1 MAPDAYYRRTG
12 RWNNA
17 VPALLITA
25 VLAGCA
31 KVQPIDDGSYL
42 SLVVLESPGGNCRF
56 GGVRHIEGI
65 DDDHDGKLTG
75 LEIGKV
81 SFICSTQI
89 VVEKGGVLT
98 EQIAVPAGDI
108 CEVGGY
114 IINSG
119 KDENRDGALQPDE
132 IMETASVCHRAVEI
146 EVPVEVEK
154 EVIVEIEGT
163 EKVIEA
169 LVTYDDSEACVS
181 GGVVIQSGLDLNA
194 DGVLSSSE
202 VNEAREICTGEEPGE
217 STVFFAV
224 QAGGS
229 SGSNYISGAER
240 LDTGATMVVSKTYG
254 SVLFA
259 PEGPTPVPV
268 YDQATMQF
276 SQFSASGALQQ
287 VSAFGYGYRL
297 WGDGTTLLDSNS
309 VAVTGRYYQFATF
322 TGCTLDH
329 DLNSG
334 FAGGSGDTLAEFAT
348 NAYVAILAPS
358 GCVRE
363 LKDIQTSGEV
373 DPLQLHVLSDG
384 SYLVVGLATG
394 TVVADSVQLTPDVSS
409 ETERFPDQIFAIH
422 YDKSGNLRW
431 AGRLADMSGSSRLGG
446 SVVLPSDDVVISAKL
461 LGAGWFGNEDNPT
474 PIGENNESATFVVS
488 RISLATHD
496 VAWLAATDGNMG
508 GDWSNGVRL
517 QHDNQIITAIQLT
530 EDGVIRGT
538 GTSISVEADDAT
550 AGDVAL
556 ASFNASDGTLNW
568 ALNAG
573 AFSPAEFVVAEDA
586 LLVAADF
593 RAVTIGQPELL
604 VFRDA
609 TQETVLPQL
618 DTDNAA
624 MAAFDLNRLVWRWV
638 QPLSATGQIAIDDV
652 SVHANRVLL
661 SAHYSGEVA
670 VGTNQMSIDL
680 PEAETNASFFMNVD
694 AATGSIESPVAVT
707 GTIQE
712 HAGGNDAVSDICGVD
727 AEGLAATGHF
737 EKFARFGEGTANPI
751 PVMADEG
758 DGPDSNRVDGFV
770 ARYNAAGVPVW
781 INRVGGEGED
791 LGKFI
796 EQRNHRLVVAG
807 SFQKDLNFSIG
818 SEMSVDCP
826 DANNSEFVSNAPRCG
841 FVAGFNAITGD
852 VEWARRIYR
861 STTGFY
867 SLQVRLWD
875 MTPLGEN
882 DVLIVG
888 TYGGE
893 AIFDNGD
900 TSITLTS
907 SGGGTGYQVF
917 LAQYN
922 GITGEVVRAQ
932 NLFVNDANRLLTVH
946 GMDDRSLVV
955 ANGNDV
961 IYLNADWQERWRF
974 SGAAAQSVTQ
984 VSKEHIAIAGH
995 FTADDEPVIGT
1006 APSTTLVAA
1015 GSKYNNCY
1023 VAVLNRETGS
1033 VAWHR
1038 TMNTSDLGHDSTLN
1052 MLPDGAILLTSAT
1065 GSSLYFEDG
1074 QLIQPP
1080 GDIASVFFNA
1090 TFDPASGDVRHTMQ
1104 FAFSDYRAG
1113 LAHKIVILEDS
1124 FYAAGWFEGT
1134 IQIQN
1139 SSSVFQNTIM
1149 TSTGEDDIFFARIP
1163 FTDYH

>member
-1 MAPDAYYRRTG
+1 MAPDAYCRRTG
-12 RWNNA
+12 RWNNT
-17 VPALLITA
+17 VPALLMTA
-25 VLAGCA
+25 ILAGCA
-31 KVQPIDDGSYL
+31 KVQPIDEGSYL

-75 LEIGKV
+75 LEIGKI

-89 VVEKGGVLT
+89 VVEKGGILS

-108 CEVGGY
+108 CEAGGY

-119 KDENRDGALQPDE
+119 KDDNRDGALQPDE
-132 IMETASVCHRAVEI
+132 IMDTTSVCHRSVEI

-154 EVIVEIEGT
+154 EVTVEVEVAG
-163 EKVIEA
+163 KVIEA
-169 LVTYDDSEACVS
+169 LVTYEEADACVN
-181 GGVVIQSGLDLNA
+181 GGVVIQSGMDVNA

-202 VNEAREICTGEEPGE
+202 VNETREICTIKEPGA
-217 STVFFAV
+217 STAFFAV

-240 LDTGATMVVSKTYG
+240 VDTGATMVVSKTYG

-259 PEGPTPVPV
+259 PEGKTPVPV

-276 SQFSASGALQQ
+276 SRFSAGGALQQ
-287 VSAFGYGYRL
+287 VNAFGYGYRL
-297 WGDGTTLLDSNS
+297 WGDGTTLLGSDS

-322 TGCTLDH
+322 NGCTLDH

-334 FAGGSGDTLAEFAT
+334 FAAGSSDTLADFAT

-358 GCVRE
+358 GCVRY

-384 SYLVVGLATG
+384 SYLVIGLATG
-394 TVVADSVQLTPDVSS
+394 TVVVDSIQLTPDVSS

-446 SVVLPSDDVVISAKL
+446 SVVLPSDDVVISAQL
-461 LGAGWFGNEDNPT
+461 HGSGWFGNEDNPT

-488 RISLATHD
+488 RISPVTHD

-508 GDWSNGVRL
+508 GYWSKGL
-517 QHDNQIITAIQLT
+517 TLHDNQIIAAIRLT
-530 EDGVIRGT
+530 EDGVIQGN

-556 ASFNASDGTLNW
+556 ASFDTSDGTLNW

-573 AFSPAEFVVAEDA
+573 AFSPANSVVAEDA

-593 RAVTIGQPELL
+593 RVVFPDQPESLI
-604 VFRDA
+604 FRDA

-618 DTDNAA
+618 NVDNAA
-624 MAAFDLNRLVWRWV
+624 MAAFDLSRLIWRWV
-638 QPLSATGQIAIDDV
+638 QPLSATGRIAIDDV

-661 SAHYSGEVA
+661 SAHYSGDVA
-670 VGTNQMSIDL
+670 VGTNQMSPGL
-680 PEAETNASFFMNVD
+680 PEAETNASFFVD
-694 AATGSIESPVAVT
+694 VDVASGNIENPVAVT

-712 HAGGNDAVSDICGVD
+712 HVGGNDEVTDICDVD
-727 AEGLAATGHF
+727 ADGLAATGHF

-751 PVMADEG
+751 PVMADENE
-758 DGPDSNRVDGFV
+758 GPASDRVDGFV
-770 ARYNAAGVPVW
+770 ARYTSAGVPVW
-781 INRVGGEGED
+781 VNRLGGEGED

-796 EQRNHRLVVAG
+796 ERRNHRLVVAG

-818 SEMSVDCP
+818 SGMSVDCP
-826 DANNSEFVSNAPRCG
+826 DANDSQFVSSAPLCG
-841 FVAGFNAITGD
+841 FVAGFDATTGD
-852 VEWARRIYR
+852 VEWTRRIYR
-861 STTGFY
+861 NASGYYT
-867 SLQVRLWD
+867 LQVRLWD

-882 DVLIVG
+882 DILIVG

-893 AIFDNGD
+893 ATFDDGD

-907 SGGGTGYQVF
+907 SGGRTGYQVF

-922 GITGEVVRAQ
+922 GMTGEVVRAQ
-932 NLFVNDANRLLTVH
+932 NLFVNDDYRLLTVH
-946 GMDDRSLVV
+946 GMDDGSLVV
-955 ANGNDV
+955 LNGNDV
-961 IYLNADWQERWRF
+961 ICLNADWQERWRF
-974 SGAAAQSVTQ
+974 SGAAARSVTQ
-984 VSKEHIAIAGH
+984 VSKDHIAIAGH
-995 FTADDEPVIGT
+995 FTVDDEPVIGT
-1006 APSTTLVAA
+1006 APFTPLVAA
-1015 GSKYNNCY
+1015 GSKYNNYY
-1023 VAVLNRETGS
+1023 VAVLDAETGN

-1052 MLPDGAILLTSAT
+1052 ILPDGAILLTSAT
-1065 GSSLYFEDG
+1065 DSSLYFEDG

-1080 GDIASVFFNA
+1080 SDVASAFFNA
-1090 TFDPASGDVRHTMQ
+1090 TFDPATGDVLRTMQ

-1113 LAHKIVILEDS
+1113 LAHKILILEDS

-1134 IQIQN
+1134 IQMQN
-1139 SSSVFQNTIM
+1139 SSAVFQNTIM
-1149 TSTGEDDIFFARIP
+1149 TSTGEDDIFISRIP